1 MNSPLNPRPSH
12 HVVIGVTGGV
22 AAYKSCEL
30 VRLLRKQAVSVQ
42 VVMTESAQRFI
53 GRASF
58 QALSGRPVFTDA
70 WDASVDNQMPHIEL
84 SREAS
89 CILVAPATSDFLAR
103 LAQGRSDD
111 LLTSLCLAREIPLAV
126 APAMNRQMWQNPATQ
141 ANIALLKARGIFI
154 WGPGEGEQACG
165 ETGDGRMLEP
175 TELAQELNRLLQAGS
190 KDTSG
195 QQRIPLR
202 GLLAERHVVITA
214 GPTFEPIDPVRG
226 ITNRSSGQMGF
237 ALAQAAK
244 EAGARVTLIAGPVQL
259 STPQGCQRIDVVTA
273 LDMQAAVDSALEHA
287 GPEAV
292 FIGVAAVADWRPK
305 TSNSLKLKKEAQAS
319 LSEIAWVENPDILAG
334 VARRPPGQ
342 RPYTVGFAAETGSQ
356 KDLEEI
362 LPRKAQRKAV
372 DLLVGNLVHQSLGG
386 QEAQLT
392 VLDVRQVSG
401 PRQSFIQLP
410 SQSKQQQA
418 EALIQLIADRLPG
431 QPSIDE

>member
-12 HVVIGVTGGV
+12 HVVLGVTGGV

-89 CILVAPATSDFLAR
+89 CILVAPATADFLVR

-126 APAMNRQMWQNPATQ
+126 APSMNRQMWQNPATQ
-141 ANIALLKARGIFI
+141 ANIALLKAREICI

-175 TELAQELNRLLQAGS
+175 TELTQELNRLLQAQL
-190 KDTSG
+190 KDTSR

-202 GLLAERHVVITA
+202 GLLAERHVIITA

-287 GPEAV
+287 GPAAV

-334 VARRPPGQ
+334 VARRPTGQ

-356 KDLEEI
+356 KDLEDI

-372 DLLVGNLVHQSLGG
+372 DLLVGNLVHESLGG

-392 VLDVRQVSG
+392 VLDARQVSG
-401 PRQSFIQLP
+401 PSQGFIQLP

-418 EALIQLIADRLPG
+418 EELIQLIADRLPA
-431 QPSIDE
+431 QP